1 MFFSSLERKYIFIS
15 ILVFILVSILVFFL
29 QFRSIGTFLF
39 NPLIVILIVS
49 SFISCFIF
57 FAGYI
62 PGKIRQS
69 NQLAEKLEGER
80 HQKVGDELTEKA
92 AFNQKP
98 ELSLKNVVRSIYT
111 TEKPSGIRYL
121 FDRIGY
127 LEYSST
133 AVRYDIEDASGN
145 VIGRFH
151 RQILCAECGG
161 ELKRGLQINGVRS
174 CPSCGAH
181 TRLFLRTLEGY
192 VFEGLDGT
200 RKGGIRQNR
209 HQWIEYSIFDAQNQ
223 LKAIVKEESARKM
236 GSMDLIGHRIGL
248 FDSNYRIMAEYY
260 GDSSGCDYMIIT
272 PDRRIIAEVHRKED
286 QPEYDAHASSDSS
299 DSLLVLSYVVLIDII
314 SHKLE
319 IARIRREYSNDGDD

>member
-15 ILVFILVSILVFFL
+15 VLVFILVSILVFFL
-29 QFRSIGTFLF
+29 QFQSIGTFLI

-69 NQLAEKLEGER
+69 RQLTEKLEDEL

-98 ELSLKNVVRSIYT
+98 ELSLKNAVKPIYG

-121 FDRIGY
+121 FDKIGY

-133 AVRYDIEDASGN
+133 AVRYDIKDASGN
-145 VIGRFH
+145 IMGRFH

-161 ELKRGLQINGVRS
+161 ELKRGLQISGVKS
-174 CPSCGAH
+174 CPFCGAH
-181 TRLFLRTLEGY
+181 ARLFLKTLEGY
-192 VFEGLDGT
+192 VFEGIDGT

-209 HQWIEYSIFDAQNQ
+209 HEWLKYSIFDAQNQ
-223 LKAIVKEESARKM
+223 LKAIVKEEGAKKM

-260 GDSSGCDYMIIT
+260 GDSYGCDYMIIT
-272 PDRRIIAEVHRKED
+272 PDRRIIAEVRKKEA
-286 QPEYDAHASSDSS
+286 QPEYDVYASSDSS
-299 DSLLVLSYVVLIDII
+299 DSLLVLSYVVLINII
-314 SHKLE
+314 SHKLM
-319 IARIRREYSNDGDD
+319 IARIRKEYSNDGDD